1 MSWPSGVE
9 LGPRS
14 VLFLRALSLMRWP
27 LALVSCTGI
36 LAWVIA
42 TDDEMN
48 LKGPVR
54 VQLTLDQPLPVSAAV
69 SSIDAPIRTQA
80 LQATVKLADGVRLAS
95 PVEVQVPQ
103 LKQPLTAQVS
113 GTVAARVGGDVGV
126 TGDVKAQVSGS
137 VDASIDGAVDAEIT
151 KPIKHE
157 RIRLGL

>member
-14 VLFLRALSLMRWP
+14 TLLLRALTLLRWP
-27 LALVSCTGI
+27 MALVACTGI

-42 TDDEMN
+42 TDDEMV

-54 VQLTLDQPLPVSAAV
+54 VRLTLDQPLPVSAAV
-69 SSIDAPIRTQA
+69 SGIEAPIPTQP
-80 LQATVKLADGVRLAS
+80 LQATVKLPDGVQLAT
-95 PVEVQVPQ
+95 PVAVQVPQ
-103 LKQPLTAQVS
+103 LSKPLKAEVSGAVAAQVAGS
-113 GTVAARVGGDVGV
+113 VA
-126 TGDVKAQVSGS
+126 AQVSGS
-137 VDASIDGAVDAEIT
+137 VDATVDGEVEAEIP

>member
-14 VLFLRALSLMRWP
+14 TLLLRALALLRWP
-27 LALVSCTGI
+27 IALVASTGI

-42 TDDEMN
+42 TDDEMI

-54 VQLTLDQPLPVSAAV
+54 VRLTLDQPLPVSAAV
-69 SSIDAPIRTQA
+69 SGIEAPIPTQP
-80 LQATVKLADGVRLAS
+80 LQATVKLPDGEQLAT
-95 PVEVQVPQ
+95 PVAVQVPQ
-103 LKQPLTAQVS
+103 LSKPLKAEVSGAVAAQVAGS
-113 GTVAARVGGDVGV
+113 VAAE
-126 TGDVKAQVSGS
+126 VSGS
-137 VDASIDGAVDAEIT
+137 VDATVDGEVEAEIP

>member
-14 VLFLRALSLMRWP
+14 TLLLRALTLLRWP
-27 LALVSCTGI
+27 MALVACTGI

-42 TDDEMN
+42 TDDEMV

-54 VQLTLDQPLPVSAAV
+54 VKLTLDQPLPVSAAV
-69 SSIDAPIRTQA
+69 SGIEAPIPTQP
-80 LQATVKLADGVRLAS
+80 LQATVKLPDGVQLAT
-95 PVEVQVPQ
+95 PVAVQVPQ
-103 LKQPLTAQVS
+103 LSKPLKAEVSGAVAAQVAGS
-113 GTVAARVGGDVGV
+113 VA
-126 TGDVKAQVSGS
+126 AQVSGS
-137 VDASIDGAVDAEIT
+137 VDATVDGEVEAEIP